1 MDSGVHFEHLW
12 KQDVCNISRHLEDIK
27 MLYVAT
33 EFSKEN
39 YGISYTPWERNF
51 LSTHFNFSNPA
62 GLDLLEFFRE
72 IGQEE
77 TEYVLETERFLRSM
91 EWEDERRR
99 DIIKREFRREDDL
112 NLKHA
117 VRILK

>member
-1 MDSGVHFEHLW
+1 M
-12 KQDVCNISRHLEDIK
+12 
-27 MLYVAT
+27 
-33 EFSKEN
+33 
-39 YGISYTPWERNF
+39 
-51 LSTHFNFSNPA
+51 
-62 GLDLLEFFRE
+62 EFFRE

-99 DIIKREFRREDDL
+99 DIIKREFRREEDL

-117 VRILK
+117 VGILKYNRDWTGFVKDFIAQENKKTSR